1 MKKLMAFMAAASLL
15 LVSCEKKVDVIDDSS
30 ALSFLPSSS
39 VADNT
44 SQGGES
50 SVSDTPGMEDFQAAR
65 DVLDKFY
72 DAMLIH
78 LDAAKLLEYSNVD
91 MMYLRTNS
99 EPMSYDELLANMEK
113 NLGGAAEKLG
123 VEASSY
129 EILDAVVVDPV
140 IITTAN
146 NFIRKIEPDN
156 TTVIG
161 KALKFNATITTN
173 EGTEPQ
179 EMFVSQIDG
188 VWKVDM
194 SLVPYI
200 RIVPPE
206 EADEK
211 IAEAQ
216 KAQQQSQ
223 ESAESPAAESS
234 SAE

>member
-1 MKKLMAFMAAASLL
+1 MKKLLAFMAAASLL

-30 ALSFLPSSS
+30 AVSSVPSTS

-50 SVSDTPGMEDFQAAR
+50 SASETPSMEDFQAAR

-78 LDAAKLLEYSNVD
+78 PDAAKLLEYSNVD

-99 EPMSYDELLANMEK
+99 EPMSYEDLLANMEQ
-113 NLGGAAEKLG
+113 NLGGAAEQLG

-129 EILDAVVVDPV
+129 EILDAVVIDPV
-140 IITTAN
+140 IVNTAN
-146 NFIRKIEPDN
+146 NFIRKVDPDN
-156 TTVIG
+156 TSVIE
-161 KALKFNATITTN
+161 KSLKFNATITTN

-179 EMFVSQIDG
+179 EMFVSLING
-188 VWKVDM
+188 EWKVDM

-216 KAQQQSQ
+216 GAAASSQ
-223 ESAESPAAESS
+223 AESS

>member
-146 NFIRKIEPDN
+146 NFISN
-156 TTVIG
+156 T
-161 KALKFNATITTN
+161 AHYKFIKSSFTRTSDYN
-173 EGTEPQ
+173 
-179 EMFVSQIDG
+179 QINIFFFSNF
-188 VWKVDM
+188 KN
-194 SLVPYI
+194 SFS
-200 RIVPPE
+200 RI
-206 EADEK
+206 
-211 IAEAQ
+211 
-216 KAQQQSQ
+216 SFFNN
-223 ESAESPAAESS
+223 
-234 SAE
+234 